1 MRRSQVPRKVSQDC
15 GAHTAQW
22 NPRRTRL
29 SPTLLQQPALEARGV
44 RAGPGAKHLCP
55 LSREALRGSNNPGW
69 GKSAD
74 KGGDSEDD
82 TGPGSPPR
90 AGGSVPWLRAVLSS
104 SSKAAGRPGVGTT
117 VPTSQQRGAAG
128 ERCFPGSPG
137 DRTGPESPSP
147 PISLSL
153 VCPQTCRLGARG
165 QDHGPPP
172 QPPPIPD
179 PRGGEGGTPAP
190 SSGGRTEPVP
200 ALGPGDSTG
209 AATGT
214 RPPQACAG
222 GLGEER
228 VVSVSAGGCEY
239 GCEHTPV
246 GVRCSHR

>member
-1 MRRSQVPRKVSQDC
+1 MRRSRVPRKVSQDC
-15 GAHTAQW
+15 GAHTARW

-44 RAGPGAKHLCP
+44 RAGPGAKHLRLP
-55 LSREALRGSNNPGW
+55 SREALRGSNNPGW
-69 GKSAD
+69 GRAQTKGVTARTTLALGRPAGQVDQRRGSGRSSAHPAKPRGGQVWEPQCPPHS
-74 KGGDSEDD
+74 KGGLRERGASPAAQG
-82 TGPGSPPR
+82 TGQALSPPPP
-90 AGGSVPWLRAVLSS
+90 SVA
-104 SSKAAGRPGVGTT
+104 
-117 VPTSQQRGAAG
+117 
-128 ERCFPGSPG
+128 
-137 DRTGPESPSP
+137 
-147 PISLSL
+147 LSL

-190 SSGGRTEPVP
+190 SSGGSTELVP

-222 GLGEER
+222 GPGEER

-246 GVRCSHR
+246 GVQCSHR